1 MGAVK
6 KWQAKACPTKQAD
19 SGSGGACF
27 SLPIARLRAIISR
40 LLWEPFVSNKRDER
54 PQEVMVSGQSGNA
67 G

>member
-19 SGSGGACF
+19 SGSGG
-27 SLPIARLRAIISR
+27 ARLRAIISR